1 MLIRNYGHLWERKY
15 INYGTGGQGNKGN
28 LRGYITE
35 KHKADFRE
43 QIGIYVLFDKDFA
56 PIYVGQAGNGQ
67 RKLLSRLNQHETDHL
82 WNRWDFFS
90 WFGFRRVNQSGKLSA
105 FDDVEKIFK
114 AKGSLLLNEIEG
126 ALITALEPKLNK
138 QGARW
143 KDIKEYFQ
151 DIDDEMREL
160 TVGDLAEEFKTLKK
174 QLNLKVNGKG
184 KRA

>member
-1 MLIRNYGHLWERKY
+1 
-15 INYGTGGQGNKGN
+15 
-28 LRGYITE
+28 
-35 KHKADFRE
+35 
-43 QIGIYVLFDKDFA
+43 
-56 PIYVGQAGNGQ
+56 
-67 RKLLSRLNQHETDHL
+67 
-82 WNRWDFFS
+82 
-90 WFGFRRVNQSGKLSA
+90 
-105 FDDVEKIFK
+105 
-114 AKGSLLLNEIEG
+114 LLLNEIEG